1 MRILIL
7 AVLALGLAGAL
18 VVGAASATAQE
29 ADDTLGQLPIPDPT
43 GWIPKPLGR
52 DSRRL
57 LCALCEDRVLWL
69 EVHFS
74 ARHRSGC
81 IPRSK
86 NDPDPAEAHR

>member
-7 AVLALGLAGAL
+7 AVLALGLFGLL
-18 VVGAASATAQE
+18 VVGAATAQE
-29 ADDTLGQLPIPDPT
+29 ADDTLDELPIPDPT

-86 NDPDPAEAHR
+86 NDPDPVEAHR